1 MDSMLLWDAATGR
14 YDAPATPSFGT
25 ETLSDHYAR
34 AARGEVAD
42 DRGEH
47 AVF

>member
-1 MDSMLLWDAATGR
+1 MLVWDAAHER
-14 YDAPATPSFGT
+14 YDAEATPSTGT
-25 ETLSDHYAR
+25 ETLREHYAR
-34 AARGEVAD
+34 MLRGEVAD

>member
-1 MDSMLLWDAATGR
+1 VAQR
-14 YDAPATPSFGT
+14 YDADATPSFGSD
-25 ETLSDHYAR
+25 TLEAHYAR
-34 AARGEVAD
+34 MLRGEVAD